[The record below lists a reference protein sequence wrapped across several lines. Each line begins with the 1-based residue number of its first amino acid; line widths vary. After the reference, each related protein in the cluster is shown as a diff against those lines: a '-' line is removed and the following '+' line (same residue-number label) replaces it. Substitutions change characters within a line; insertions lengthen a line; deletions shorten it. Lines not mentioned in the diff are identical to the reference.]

1 MMPDSDFQ
9 LKPGFHTPRRSSAIG
24 MYLFLASL
32 FMLFAAGIL
41 GYVLIRI
48 KASERLALGSLEI
61 PHALWASTAIVVI
74 ASFTIQ
80 RAVNQLRHERQ
91 QSFRHF
97 LLLTMLLAVVFVIV
111 QAPSMV
117 VLMQH
122 QQQLRQ
128 KRLALYGLIFFL
140 ILLHALH
147 VLGGIIAL
155 GWTSHHARQ
164 GAYDHEHYQPVG
176 RVALYWHFLDAVW
189 LVMFFTFLL
198 VK

>member
-1 MMPDSDFQ
+1 MADSQ
-9 LKPGFHTPRRSSAIG
+9 LKPGFHPPLRSSAIG

-41 GYVLIRI
+41 GYVLIRV
-48 KASERLALGSLEI
+48 KAAEKLALGSLEI
-61 PHALWASTAIVVI
+61 PHTLWISTAIVVI

-80 RAVNQLRHERQ
+80 RAVTELRREHQ
-91 QSFRHF
+91 QPFRKY
-97 LLLTMLLAVVFVIV
+97 LLLTMLLAVTFVIV

-122 QQQLRQ
+122 QAQLRQ
-128 KRLALYGLIFFL
+128 KRIALYGLVFFL

-147 VLGGIIAL
+147 VLGGIVSLA
-155 GWTSHHARQ
+155 WTSHHARM

-176 RVALYWHFLDAVW
+176 RVALYWHFLDVVW